1 MTKAE
6 RVKKYNELYE
16 GYHITNIKR
25 MTQNEIDY
33 YRHYGKGSLHE
44 LYKQPSQAKLD
55 SWRKIWVQY
64 EPLEILGFVGSSH
77 TYSVMLVAKNG
88 SLLHIT
94 PSNNYLVEVK

>member
-16 GYHITNIKR
+16 GYHITDIKK
-25 MTQNEIDY
+25 MTQGQVDY
-33 YRHYGKGSLHE
+33 YKHYGEASLND
-44 LYKQPSQAKLD
+44 LYKNPSQAKLD

-64 EPLEILGFVGSSH
+64 EPLEVLGFVGNSM
-77 TYSVMLVAKNG
+77 TYSVMLIAKNG

-94 PSNNYLVEVK
+94 RNNNYLVEVQ